1 MTTKYLKEES
11 FLKEIMTKLTNRVEW
26 IDIAR
31 AICIF
36 CVILTHTKT
45 CPDYFRWF
53 FSPYFMP
60 AFFFL
65 SGVVYRSAAKVKISV
80 INSAI
85 KLLVPYF
92 SFFIIGTF
100 VRLNWIEAI
109 QAGNYA
115 ELYQIFETRIYSM
128 VLGKGIWFLPC
139 LFLVQIISSIIIRIF
154 ANKRHLLIIAFISF
168 GYAFIL
174 NNQEIVPWSANTA
187 LFALGYFLLGYVI
200 QNKIRGFELSGKG
213 RFYGFC
219 FALSYFL
226 LLYIV
231 NILHAEPFD
240 FDMHCNKFSSNPLWY
255 IGLSLMGITA
265 VCVLSAAI
273 KRNSFLS
280 FVGSSS
286 LVIYLYH
293 GYSGLFARE
302 LLSLIRIMPESL
314 LPQYY
319 TLIFAAF
326 SLLIALLISLFIN
339 RYFPILIGRG
349 PTMNRI
355 VSKYR

>member
-1 MTTKYLKEES
+1 MKS
-11 FLKEIMTKLTNRVEW
+11 ANRVEW

-36 CVILTHTKT
+36 CVILTHAKT

-53 FSPYFMP
+53 FSPFFMP

-65 SGVVYRSAAKVKISV
+65 SGVVYKPATSIKQSSLNSV
-80 INSAI
+80 V
-85 KLLVPYF
+85 KLLIPYLF
-92 SFFIIGTF
+92 RVIISAF
-100 VRLNWIEAI
+100 VRLTLIELI
-109 QAGNYA
+109 LVGDYT
-115 ELYQIFETRIYSM
+115 EIFRMLGEHAQSA
-128 VLGKGIWFLPC
+128 VLGRGIWFLPC
-139 LFLVQIISSIIIRIF
+139 LFLVQIISTIIIRIF

-187 LFALGYFLLGYVI
+187 LFALGYFLLGYVF
-200 QNKIRGFELSGKG
+200 QNKLKGFELSGKG
-213 RFYGFC
+213 RVYGFC

-231 NILHAEPFD
+231 NVLHAEPFD
-240 FDMHCNKFSSNPLWY
+240 FDMHCNRFSSNPLWY

-293 GYSGLFARE
+293 GYSGLFAQK
-302 LLSLIRIMPESL
+302 LLSLMGVVPESL

-319 TLIFAAF
+319 TPIFAVL